1 MEDVGSPTT
10 RRRVLSG
17 AATGI
22 AGSLAGCTERLWS
35 RAESPGPEQVSL
47 TIKAV
52 PADDDIVAAKI
63 ASRLRENFETA
74 GIDATFEPIAKA
86 ELYRDV
92 LLEGDYD
99 VFVARHDGIDE
110 YDALRGLLHSRYAT
124 EAGWQNPFQFSDV
137 TADDLLEA
145 QLTTTG
151 GDRDG
156 VLSELFEHLTETVP
170 YTVVAFPSRIGA
182 VGATLSETVSGPPY
196 RPIDYLEILSEPS
209 DEGPWDRPL
218 EVGVFGEALTSRLNP
233 IVVDSNQIPAL
244 LALLYDPLVY
254 RTDDGAI
261 PWLAEDV
268 EWGDGSLLEARVT
281 LRDDQR
287 WHDGES
293 LDAEDVAFTHRFL
306 RDTSLGDTESG
317 VPAPQYRG
325 QQSLVESVEAVDSRT
340 AEFSF
345 RTANRETAPRAFQ
358 IPVLPAHVWEPRS
371 TVVGERQTEALVHDN
386 EEPVGSGLFELEAV
400 TDDAEVELVPFTDH
414 VLYDAEDGPS
424 IVEEFPQFDGITFAI
439 APNSGAVVDLL
450 EEEEID
456 LTGTPLPADE
466 TGRVSELSGRSVL
479 TTQTEAFYMVGYN
492 SHHEQLGNPHFRRL
506 LSRLLDREHAAAE
519 LFDGFAEPARSL
531 GSLFGVH
538 ESELADEETELTTF
552 PGSDGEVDADQAR
565 SLFEAENYRY
575 EDGALLE

>member
-10 RRRVLSG
+10 RRRLLAG
-17 AATGI
+17 TATGI

-35 RAESPGPEQVSL
+35 RAESPGPDQVSL

-52 PADDDIVAAKI
+52 PADDDIIAAKI
-63 ASRLRENFETA
+63 ASQLRENFETA

-86 ELYRDV
+86 ELHRNV
-92 LLEGDYD
+92 LLGGDYD
-99 VFVARHDGIDE
+99 VFVARHAGIDE

-137 TADDLLEA
+137 TADDLLET
-145 QLTTTG
+145 QLTTADE
-151 GDRDG
+151 DRDR
-156 VLSELFEHLTETVP
+156 VLSELFDHLTETVP

-182 VGATLSETVSGPPY
+182 VGTTLSETVSGPPY
-196 RPIDYLEILSEPS
+196 RPIDYLEILSEPP
-209 DEGPWDRPL
+209 DEGPQDRPL

-268 EWGDGSLLEARVT
+268 EWDGGSLLEARVT

-340 AEFSF
+340 VEFSL
-345 RTANRETAPRAFQ
+345 RTTNRETAIRAFQ
-358 IPVLPAHVWEPRS
+358 VPVLPAHVWEPRS

-386 EEPVGSGLFELEAV
+386 EEPIGSGLFELEAV
-400 TDDAEVELVPFTDH
+400 TDDTEVELVPFTDH
-414 VLYDAEDGPS
+414 VFYDADDRPS
-424 IVEEFPQFDGITFAI
+424 VVEEFPQFDGIRFVV

-466 TGRVSELSGRSVL
+466 TGRVSDLPGGSVL
-479 TTQTEAFYMVGYN
+479 TEQTDEFYMVGYN

-506 LSRLLDREHAAAE
+506 LSRLLDRDHAAAE
-519 LFDGFAEPARSL
+519 LLDGFAEPARSL
-531 GSLFGVH
+531 GSLFGVY
-538 ESELADEETELTTF
+538 ESELTDEETELTTF
-552 PGSDGEVDADQAR
+552 PGSDGEVDAEQAR

>member
-10 RRRVLSG
+10 RRRVLAG
-17 AATGI
+17 TATGI

-35 RAESPGPEQVSL
+35 RAENPGPDQVSL

-52 PADDDIVAAKI
+52 PADDDLVAAKI
-63 ASRLRENFETA
+63 ASQLRENLERA

-86 ELYRDV
+86 ELYREV
-92 LLEGDYD
+92 LLEGEYD

-137 TADDLLEA
+137 TADDLLES
-145 QLTTTG
+145 QLTATN
-151 GDRDG
+151 GDREG
-156 VLSELFEHLTETVP
+156 VLSELFEHLSETVP
-170 YTVVAFPSRIGA
+170 YTTVAFPSRIGA

-209 DEGPWDRPL
+209 AEGPWDRPL
-218 EVGVFGEALTSRLNP
+218 EVGVFGEALTNRLNP
-233 IVVDSNQIPAL
+233 IVVDSNRIPAL
-244 LALLYDPLVY
+244 LALLYDPLVHE
-254 RTDDGAI
+254 TDDGPI

-268 EWGDGSLLEARVT
+268 EWGGGSLLEATVT

-287 WHDGES
+287 WHDGEP

-317 VPAPQYRG
+317 VPAPRYRG
-325 QQSLVESVEAVDSRT
+325 QQSLVESVEPTGSRT
-340 AEFSF
+340 VEFSF
-345 RTANRETAPRAFQ
+345 RTANRETAVRAFR

-371 TVVGERQTEALVHDN
+371 AVVGERRTEALVDDN
-386 EEPVGSGLFELEAV
+386 EEPVGSGLFELADV
-400 TDDAEVELVPFTDH
+400 TTDAEVELVPFTDH
-414 VLYDAEDGPS
+414 VFYDADDRPA
-424 IVEEFPQFDGITFAI
+424 VLEEFPQFDGIRFVV

-450 EEEEID
+450 ENEEID
-456 LTGTPLPADE
+456 LTGTPLPADA
-466 TGRVSELSGRSVL
+466 TGRVSELPGRSVL
-479 TTQTEAFYMVGYN
+479 TTQTDEFYMIGYN

-519 LFDGFAEPARSL
+519 LFDGFAEPARARS
-531 GSLFGVH
+531 SLFGVR
-538 ESELADEETELTTF
+538 ESEFGDEETELTAF
-552 PGSDGEVDADQAR
+552 PGSDGEVDVDQAR

-575 EDGALLE
+575 EDGVLLE

>member
-10 RRRVLSG
+10 RRRVLAG
-17 AATGI
+17 TATAI
-22 AGSLAGCTERLWS
+22 AGPLAGCTERLWS
-35 RAESPGPEQVSL
+35 RAENPGPDQVSL

-63 ASRLRENFETA
+63 ASQLRENLERA

-92 LLEGDYD
+92 LLEGEYD
-99 VFVARHDGIDE
+99 IFVARHAEIDE

-137 TADDLLEA
+137 TVDDLLET
-145 QLTTTG
+145 QLAATN
-151 GDRDG
+151 GDRDRA
-156 VLSELFEHLTETVP
+156 LSELFDHLTETVP
-170 YTVVAFPSRIGA
+170 YTAVAFPSRIGA
-182 VGATLSETVSGPPY
+182 VGTTLSETISGPPH
-196 RPIDYLEILSEPS
+196 RPLDYLELLSEPS

-244 LALLYDPLVY
+244 LALLYDSLAY

-268 EWGDGSLLEARVT
+268 EWEDGSLLEARVT

-287 WHDGES
+287 WHDGQT
-293 LDAEDVAFTHRFL
+293 LDAEDVAFTYRFL

-317 VPAPQYRG
+317 VPAPRYRG
-325 QQSLVESVEAVDSRT
+325 QQSLVESVEAIDSRT
-340 AEFSF
+340 IEFSF
-345 RTANRETAPRAFQ
+345 RTANRETAIRALQ

-386 EEPVGSGLFELEAV
+386 EEPVGSGLFELEEV
-400 TDDAEVELVPFTDH
+400 TDDTGVELVPFTDH
-414 VLYDAEDGPS
+414 VLYDADDGPS
-424 IVEEFPQFDGITFAI
+424 VVEEFPQFDGIRFVV

-450 EEEEID
+450 EEGEID
-456 LTGTPLPADE
+456 LTGTPLPTDE

-479 TTQTEAFYMVGYN
+479 TVQTDEFYMVGYN
-492 SHHEQLGNPHFRRL
+492 SHHEQLGNPHFRRI
-506 LSRLLDREHAAAE
+506 LSRLLDREHAASE
-519 LFDGFAEPARSL
+519 LFDGFAEPARTL
-531 GSLFGVH
+531 GSLFGVR
-538 ESELADEETELTTF
+538 ETELADAETELTVF
-552 PGSDGEVDADQAR
+552 PGSDGEVDSDQAR

-575 EDGALLE
+575 EDGVLLE